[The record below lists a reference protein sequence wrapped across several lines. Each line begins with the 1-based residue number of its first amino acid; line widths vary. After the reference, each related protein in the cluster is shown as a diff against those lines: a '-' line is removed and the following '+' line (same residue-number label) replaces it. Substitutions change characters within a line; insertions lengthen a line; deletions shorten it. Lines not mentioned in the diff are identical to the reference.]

1 MATKSKVR
9 YRKRVWLNKDKTKRA
24 FVIADSES
32 TRIWNGRTAAYPEMS
47 ARLQIGDCIRNI
59 ELDFSISSPEEKRN
73 VLFKAQ
79 MFREVINNFLDA
91 VEVEAAKSDFKP
103 IKINNGKSK
112 GNSKKTVGTVR

>member
-1 MATKSKVR
+1 M
-9 YRKRVWLNKDKTKRA
+9 
-24 FVIADSES
+24 IADSES

-47 ARLQIGDCIRNI
+47 ARLQIGNCIRNI